1 MKRNVVLAVMARLA
15 ASLFALMLL
24 AIAPAMAG
32 DRALLSIIGY
42 SPDGHYF
49 AFEEY
54 GVHDGSGANYSHIYV
69 VDLPADKWVYGVPFS
84 VEEDPN
90 SEQMPALALTR
101 AKALAKAQ
109 DKLAPLDI
117 STPAEI
123 LALLGDGV
131 PNADGKMM
139 VYAGTLCCSPGA
151 TGDAH
156 FTLSLSTFPAKLDE
170 DYCADMDSVGYAL
183 SVSDGGVP
191 TSLHKDGATLPKSR
205 GCTVDYR
212 IYAVVQPFEGNAP
225 RVAIVASYPFGFE
238 GPDRRF
244 LAVPITP

>member
-1 MKRNVVLAVMARLA
+1 MKRNVVLAVTARLA
-15 ASLFALMLL
+15 ASLLALVLL
-24 AIAPAMAG
+24 AAAPALAG
-32 DRALLSIIGY
+32 DRALLNIIGY
-42 SPDGHYF
+42 SPDGRYF

-84 VEEDPN
+84 VDENAETD
-90 SEQMPALALTR
+90 QMPPLAETR

-109 DKLAPLDI
+109 DKLVPLDI

-131 PNADGKMM
+131 PNADGKSM
-139 VYAGTLCCSPGA
+139 VVADSVCCGPGA
-151 TGDAH
+151 TGDVLS
-156 FTLSLSTFPAKLDE
+156 TLTLTTFPAKLDE

-205 GCTVDYR
+205 GCTLDYR
-212 IYAVVQPFEGNAP
+212 IYAVVQPFEANTP
-225 RVAIVASYPFGFE
+225 RVAIVASYPLGFE